1 MNKTISKMSEI
12 RLRKDIK
19 IKQRLVLATIILL
32 PLFTIDEQLYYYGFS
47 DSMEV
52 MSQGI
57 KMIKDL
63 MFAAIYIVSF
73 YFYQK
78 RGKLPKTFAY
88 FLPFYI
94 LLMLCFIATTSRQ
107 AGLAGLR
114 WCHVFFLSLCLYG
127 CVDDNFMI
135 KTCKLF
141 RMLLVVQVASQIF
154 ELFYMPPLGGYNSMG
169 LANRV
174 PGIFVHASAA
184 GAFASLN
191 YLFMVLYREY
201 ISKKTFRVTFIMLIA
216 SQIMAMSSTG
226 IALLIGLI
234 FFEKYQKHGRGK
246 IILVLFILLCPII
259 WANLD
264 FLAGREAGDS
274 DISGGTRLGIM
285 GDALDKME
293 LVSTKF
299 GLATNTAV
307 SMKLPHSEIVDGSY
321 ISLLSNVGLLG
332 LLYIIIP
339 LIYLFL
345 KSINTGNKRLTLSM
359 IWILGVSFP
368 IITMELFPFNLIV
381 AILLNYWLFN
391 KNKNSRTVLS

>member
-32 PLFTIDEQLYYYGFS
+32 PLFTIDEQLYFYGFS

-63 MFAAIYIVSF
+63 MFTATYIVSF

-78 RGKLPKTFAY
+78 RRKLPKTFAY

-135 KTCKLF
+135 KTGKLL
-141 RMLLVVQVASQIF
+141 RMLLVVQVVSQVI
-154 ELFYMPPLGGYNSMG
+154 ELFYMPPIQGINSFG
-169 LANRV
+169 LANRC
-174 PGIFVHASAA
+174 PGIFVNPSAA

-201 ISKKTFRVTFIMLIA
+201 ICKKTFRVTFIMLIA

-234 FFEKYQKHGRGK
+234 FFEKYQKQGRGK
-246 IILVLFILLCPII
+246 IILALFILLCPII
-259 WANLD
+259 WTNLD
-264 FLAGREAGDS
+264 LLAGRETGDS
-274 DISGGTRLGIM
+274 TSSGGTRLGIM

-307 SMKLPHSEIVDGSY
+307 SMKLPHSEIVDSSY

-332 LLYIIIP
+332 FLYIIIP

-345 KSINTGNKRLTLSM
+345 KSINIGNKRLTLSM
-359 IWILGVSFP
+359 IWILGVSLP
-368 IITMELFPFNLIV
+368 IITMELFPFNLII
-381 AILLNYWLFN
+381 ATLLNYWLFN
-391 KNKNSRTVLS
+391 KNKKRMP